1 MPIYL
6 YWGDDEFAIAQAITA
21 LQHRCLDSQWMSFN
35 YNKLSAEQPDAAIAA
50 LNLAM
55 TPVFGAGQRFVWLAE
70 ATLCQHCP
78 EDLLQE
84 LERTLP
90 AIPDSTVLMITHRT
104 KPDNRLRVTKLL
116 QSHAD
121 IREFALIPPWKTDLL
136 MQRVR
141 QSAQEMHLNLG
152 AEGVELMVQAV
163 GNDTRRLFQELEKL
177 QLYLGDRPQPLTPAE
192 IGSLVNT
199 TTQNSLQLAAAL
211 RQRHTAQALTLV
223 ADLIQQNE
231 PALKIV
237 ATLVGQFRTWLWVK
251 LMLETGERNEQ
262 VIAKAAE
269 IGNPKRVYFLQ
280 QEVKSVSLSFLKQ
293 AFALL
298 FELELS
304 LKQGSHEISTLQTK
318 VIELCNIK

>member
-1 MPIYL
+1 
-6 YWGDDEFAIAQAITA
+6 
-21 LQHRCLDSQWMSFN
+21 MSFN
-35 YNKLSAEQPDAAIAA
+35 YNKLSAEQPDAAMVRDRSASIAA

>member
-6 YWGDDEFAIAQAITA
+6 YWGDDEFAIDQSVTA
-21 LQHRCLDSQWMSFN
+21 LQQRCLDPQWISFN
-35 YNKLSAEQPDAAIAA
+35 YNKLSADHPDAAIAA

-55 TPVFGAGQRFVWLAE
+55 TPVFGAGKRFIWLAE
-70 ATLCQHCP
+70 ATFCQHCP
-78 EDLLQE
+78 DALLQE

-90 AIPDSTVLMITHRT
+90 SIPDSSVLMITHRT

-116 QSHAD
+116 QSQAD
-121 IREFALIPPWKTDLL
+121 FREFSLIPPWKTDLL
-136 MQRVR
+136 IQRVR
-141 QSAQEMHLNLG
+141 QSAQELHLNLG
-152 AEGVELMVQAV
+152 AEGVDLLVQAV

-177 QLYLGDRPQPLTPAE
+177 QIYQGNRPQPLTPAE
-192 IGSLVNT
+192 ISRLVNT

-211 RQRHTAQALTLV
+211 RQRHTAKALALV
-223 ADLIQQNE
+223 ADLIQHNE
-231 PALKIV
+231 PVLKIV

-262 VIAKAAE
+262 AIAKAAE
-269 IGNPKRVYFLQ
+269 VGNPKRVYFLQ

-293 AFALL
+293 ALTLL

-304 LKQGSHEISTLQTK
+304 LKQGSHEISTFQTT